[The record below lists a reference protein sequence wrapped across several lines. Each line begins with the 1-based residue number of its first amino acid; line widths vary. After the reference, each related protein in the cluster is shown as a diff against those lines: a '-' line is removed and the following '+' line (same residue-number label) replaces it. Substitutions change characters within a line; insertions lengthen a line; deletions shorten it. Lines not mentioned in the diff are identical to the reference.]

1 MKVNK
6 NKSKSMGQILAKIVL
21 WLVAGGAV
29 GFLTSFLIMS
39 VKKDTTDVMHIFY
52 NGYLQYSFGYQAGFF
67 AVLGAVAFIY
77 YRKAGAAIRQGTYE
91 EEDKANDYQNVS
103 ISANEINMV
112 IQFLLFGLAMDMK
125 NPNMLTCVILFVIFC
140 TGIIIMEA
148 VLIKQI
154 KKIHPLKN
162 GDVGDTNFN
171 KRWMDSC
178 DEAERMIIYKAS
190 YSTFQVMKSM
200 LPIMEAVALL
210 GKLMFGT
217 GNFPIILICIL
228 WGVHTGVYCF
238 GSMKLEKEGIE

>member
-1 MKVNK
+1 M
-6 NKSKSMGQILAKIVL
+6 
-21 WLVAGGAV
+21 
-29 GFLTSFLIMS
+29 
-39 VKKDTTDVMHIFY
+39 
-52 NGYLQYSFGYQAGFF
+52 
-67 AVLGAVAFIY
+67 VLGAVAFIY

-91 EEDKANDYQNVS
+91 EEDKANDYQNAAMT
-103 ISANEINMV
+103 ANEINMV

-125 NPNMLTCVILFVIFC
+125 NPNMLVCVILFVIFC
-140 TGIIIMEA
+140 TGIIIVEA

-154 KKIHPLKN
+154 KKIHPLKD

>member
-1 MKVNK
+1 
-6 NKSKSMGQILAKIVL
+6 MGQILAKIVL

-39 VKKDTTDVMHIFY
+39 VKKDTTDVMYIFY

-125 NPNMLTCVILFVIFC
+125 NPNMLACVILFVIFC

-171 KRWMDSC
+171 
-178 DEAERMIIYKAS
+178 
-190 YSTFQVMKSM
+190 
-200 LPIMEAVALL
+200 
-210 GKLMFGT
+210 
-217 GNFPIILICIL
+217 
-228 WGVHTGVYCF
+228 
-238 GSMKLEKEGIE
+238 

>member
-1 MKVNK
+1 M
-6 NKSKSMGQILAKIVL
+6 SCI
-21 WLVAGGAV
+21 
-29 GFLTSFLIMS
+29 SFIMVIYSTHLGTRQAFSLYWEQSHLFITGKRGPQS
-39 VKKDTTDVMHIFY
+39 V
-52 NGYLQYSFGYQAGFF
+52 
-67 AVLGAVAFIY
+67 
-77 YRKAGAAIRQGTYE
+77 R
-91 EEDKANDYQNVS
+91 EEDKANDYQNVT

-125 NPNMLTCVILFVIFC
+125 NPNMLVCVILFVIFC

-217 GNFPIILICIL
+217 GNFPIILICII

>member
-1 MKVNK
+1 M
-6 NKSKSMGQILAKIVL
+6 
-21 WLVAGGAV
+21 
-29 GFLTSFLIMS
+29 T
-39 VKKDTTDVMHIFY
+39 
-52 NGYLQYSFGYQAGFF
+52 
-67 AVLGAVAFIY
+67 
-77 YRKAGAAIRQGTYE
+77 
-91 EEDKANDYQNVS
+91 
-103 ISANEINMV
+103 ANEINMV

-125 NPNMLTCVILFVIFC
+125 NPNMLVCVILFVIFC
-140 TGIIIMEA
+140 TGIIIVEA

-154 KKIHPLKN
+154 KKIHPLKD